1 MAITGTLQNQI
12 QLTHTGT
19 ADLSTP
25 TEDVINSANWFNWV
39 VTNGTGLDQMD
50 TVWHDQRT
58 LTATTSED
66 IDLAGSLVDTY
77 GNTLTFASIKLIYIF
92 SAVANGGLIQ
102 VGGAGSNTFVNW
114 VANATDILQVRN
126 GGAMMLTAPDAT
138 GYAVTAGT
146 ADILKINNTD
156 ASSATYNIVIGGVS
170 A

>member
-1 MAITGTLQNQI
+1 MPITGTIQDQI
-12 QLTHTGT
+12 QLTHTSSQ
-19 ADLSTP
+19 DLSTP
-25 TEDVINSANWFNWV
+25 TETAINPSDWFNWA

-50 TVWHDQRT
+50 LIWHDQRT
-58 LTATTSED
+58 LGATTSEN
-66 IDLAGSLVDTY
+66 IDLAGSLVDSFGT
-77 GNTLTFASIKLIYIF
+77 TLTFARVKLIYVF

-114 VANATDILQVRN
+114 VANATDIINIRN

-146 ADILKINNTD
+146 GDILQINNTD
-156 ASSATYNIVIGGVS
+156 GSSATYNIVIGGAS